1 MNSKAIPDGYQAI
14 TPYLIIDGAKAAIEF
29 YKTVFGAAER
39 MSIGAPGG
47 RIGHAELVIG
57 GSVIMLA
64 DECREMDA
72 RSPKSIGGT
81 PVSLHLYVANVDE
94 VVRRAIDAGATLRRA
109 VETKFYG
116 DRSGTVIDPWGHI
129 WSIATHLEDV
139 SVEEMQTRMAKLS
152 TPAP

>member
-14 TPYLIIDGAKAAIEF
+14 TPYLVIDGANAAIEF

-39 MSIGAPGG
+39 MRIGAPGG
-47 RIGHAELVIG
+47 KVGHAELVIG
-57 GSVIMLA
+57 GSVMMLA
-64 DECREMDA
+64 DECPEMDA

>member
-14 TPYLIIDGAKAAIEF
+14 TPYLVIDGANAAIEF

-39 MSIGAPGG
+39 MRIGAPGG
-47 RIGHAELVIG
+47 KVGHAELVIG
-57 GSVIMLA
+57 GSVMMLA
-64 DECREMDA
+64 DECPEMDA
-72 RSPKSIGGT
+72 RSPKSVGGT

-94 VVRRAIDAGATLRRA
+94 VVRRAIDAGAMLRRA

-116 DRSGTVIDPWGHI
+116 DRSGVVIDPWGHI

-139 SVEEMQTRMAKLS
+139 SLEEMQNRMAKLS
-152 TPAP
+152 PPAS

>member
-14 TPYLIIDGAKAAIEF
+14 TPYLVIDGANAAIEF

-39 MSIGAPGG
+39 MRIGAPGG
-47 RIGHAELVIG
+47 KVGHAELVIG
-57 GSVIMLA
+57 GSVMMLA
-64 DECREMDA
+64 DECPEMDA
-72 RSPKSIGGT
+72 RSPKSVGGT

>member
-14 TPYLIIDGAKAAIEF
+14 TPYLIIDGANAAIEF

-39 MSIGAPGG
+39 MRIGAPGG
-47 RIGHAELVIG
+47 KVGHAELVIG
-57 GSVIMLA
+57 GSVMMLA
-64 DECREMDA
+64 DECPEMDA
-72 RSPKSIGGT
+72 RGPKSIGGT